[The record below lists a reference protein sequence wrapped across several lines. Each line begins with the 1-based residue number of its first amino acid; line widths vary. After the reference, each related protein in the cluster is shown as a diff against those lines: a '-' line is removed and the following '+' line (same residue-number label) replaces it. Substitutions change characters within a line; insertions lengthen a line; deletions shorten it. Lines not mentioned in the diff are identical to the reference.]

1 MQEEQPK
8 LELPDDLYKE
18 MLSFFRRTSL
28 PRIQREREQEKLR
41 EKNTP
46 SENNR

>member
-1 MQEEQPK
+1 MQEE
-8 LELPDDLYKE
+8 EITRTLPENLHKE
-18 MLSFFRRTSL
+18 MLEFFRRTSL